1 MAASNLSADDVEPL
15 AKRILELDQ
24 RSQHLR
30 NLLYFW
36 TAAVALGLILEY
48 KGDFVRLAQL
58 LWLYA
63 TRRVPLEWW
72 RVKKVLMLG
81 GLLVTVGVVGEL
93 YIEFS
98 QSNVETQLADHN
110 GRLIGNLRQLARDAL
125 HDANTAAIQ
134 SGTAVTKAGEAAD
147 ASKKALDESG
157 RAENVAERARSE
169 ADSFEKDIGAAKR
182 EATSATVELNRIKSP
197 RLLTEPS
204 TMVAALRQFTGTE
217 YAFPSVFQNSESL
230 TLLQS
235 IDSVLQLAEWKKVKG
250 PPGFPAVNLYGKE
263 DGFAVPIGFNVG
275 IQISAEAAMDQST
288 ALRLP
293 LEQLPA
299 NIQAAAVLRTLLLS
313 HLSPSATEQDV
324 PKVYLKQGSSLTVSI
339 AVGSKL

>member
-134 SGTAVTKAGEAAD
+134 SGTAVTKAGEAAE
-147 ASKKALDESG
+147 ACNRSAPRGFRRAAPPALPPSSSKPTSRSIRHIAFGSG
-157 RAENVAERARSE
+157 APARY
-169 ADSFEKDIGAAKR
+169 
-182 EATSATVELNRIKSP
+182 NR
-197 RLLTEPS
+197 
-204 TMVAALRQFTGTE
+204 
-217 YAFPSVFQNSESL
+217 
-230 TLLQS
+230 
-235 IDSVLQLAEWKKVKG
+235 
-250 PPGFPAVNLYGKE
+250 
-263 DGFAVPIGFNVG
+263 
-275 IQISAEAAMDQST
+275 
-288 ALRLP
+288 
-293 LEQLPA
+293 
-299 NIQAAAVLRTLLLS
+299 
-313 HLSPSATEQDV
+313 
-324 PKVYLKQGSSLTVSI
+324 
-339 AVGSKL
+339 